1 MDKENIKSAEYI
13 YDLQGHKGTIKVITN
28 NNEYWIPNNA
38 PQNRDFQTLQ
48 EWIADGNTVIDNKP
62 E

>member
-28 NNEYWIPNNA
+28 DKEYWIPNNA
-38 PQNRDFQTLQ
+38 PQNRDFKTIQ
-48 EWIADGNTVIDNKP
+48 EWIADGNTVIDNPP